1 MLYYIILHTYIVNVC
16 SCLPQ
21 VTAVDAD
28 GSEFGLVRYSL
39 SDGFDRED
47 QRPLF
52 HINPQTGEI
61 CVDQDIDRDAGL
73 ITYDLQVKAEDQ
85 VR

>member
-1 MLYYIILHTYIVNVC
+1 MFHFKVIGLQYIHNSVYG
-16 SCLPQ
+16 SK

-28 GSEFGLVRYSL
+28 DSEFGRVRYSL

-52 HINPQTGEI
+52 HINPVTGEI

-73 ITYDLQVKAEDQ
+73 VTYDLQIKAEDQ